1 MTVIAIII
9 GQSLLSTGDP
19 DFNLKT
25 AILRLVFSAAL
36 SIPAAYLSRE
46 STRHRNKQYEFQQ
59 MSLELQAITPYI
71 ASLPDEEQ
79 HKLKAEMAT
88 RLFGSKGQINNS
100 ESYPINIQ
108 EILTKIIE
116 KIPASTSKEGE
127 STKQN

>member
-1 MTVIAIII
+1 
-9 GQSLLSTGDP
+9 
-19 DFNLKT
+19 
-25 AILRLVFSAAL
+25 
-36 SIPAAYLSRE
+36 
-46 STRHRNKQYEFQQ
+46 